1 MSTYNIDPIIY
12 NGVATI
18 GRKYIIP
25 KVIGTVIW
33 FFTDDEGQLHK
44 KILNNVLYFT
54 DSLVNIIS
62 ANTMAESMRYH
73 EGTWELAKRNIIYLH
88 GILGSI
94 KIQ

>member
-1 MSTYNIDPIIY
+1 MFTLKIEPIIS
-12 NGVATI
+12 NVVETI
-18 GRKYIIP
+18 GGRDLIT